1 MLGGDYPINATELS
15 ILERILEWLKQQKPQ
30 QQHSTDSKQT
40 AEAAVTLLSRIDY
53 GQLLADDMTS
63 LQQRF
68 SNLNFAQ
75 MLRDKI
81 SLCDISTQMR
91 DKHGL
96 LNLRGMQLCIVKV
109 RIIRIYFYF
118 LFFKYIPIRCTIKIF
133 VVFSEFFLEAIFQS
147 RYICIWTI
155 LKFIVFLYMP

>member
-15 ILERILEWLKQQKPQ
+15 ILERILEWLKQQKPQQQ

-109 RIIRIYFYF
+109 
-118 LFFKYIPIRCTIKIF
+118 
-133 VVFSEFFLEAIFQS
+133 
-147 RYICIWTI
+147 
-155 LKFIVFLYMP
+155 LKNY

>member
-118 LFFKYIPIRCTIKIF
+118 LFFKYIPIRCIKIF
-133 VVFSEFFLEAIFQS
+133 VMFSEFFFEAIFQS
-147 RYICIWTI
+147 RY
-155 LKFIVFLYMP
+155 VFGPY

>member
-1 MLGGDYPINATELS
+1 MLGGDYPISATELS
-15 ILERILEWLKQQKPQ
+15 ILERILEWLQQQKQ
-30 QQHSTDSKQT
+30 RSSDSKQT
-40 AEAAVTLLSRIDY
+40 AEAGVTLLSRIDY
-53 GQLLADDMTS
+53 GQLLADDMTT

-109 RIIRIYFYF
+109 RIG
-118 LFFKYIPIRCTIKIF
+118 KI
-133 VVFSEFFLEAIFQS
+133 LQ
-147 RYICIWTI
+147 
-155 LKFIVFLYMP
+155 

>member
-109 RIIRIYFYF
+109 RIIGIYFY
-118 LFFKYIPIRCTIKIF
+118 
-133 VVFSEFFLEAIFQS
+133 
-147 RYICIWTI
+147 
-155 LKFIVFLYMP
+155 

>member
-15 ILERILEWLKQQKPQ
+15 ILERILEWLQQQKR
-30 QQHSTDSKQT
+30 SSDSKQT

-53 GQLLADDMTS
+53 GQLLADDMTT

-109 RIIRIYFYF
+109 RIW
-118 LFFKYIPIRCTIKIF
+118 KCTAQQCTML
-133 VVFSEFFLEAIFQS
+133 S
-147 RYICIWTI
+147 
-155 LKFIVFLYMP
+155 

>member
-63 LQQRF
+63 LEQRF

-118 LFFKYIPIRCTIKIF
+118 LFFKYIPIRCMYQDFRHVLRIF
-133 VVFSEFFLEAIFQS
+133 S
-147 RYICIWTI
+147 
-155 LKFIVFLYMP
+155 

>member
-15 ILERILEWLKQQKPQ
+15 ILERILEWLKQQKPQQ

-109 RIIRIYFYF
+109 RIIRLSLSF
-118 LFFKYIPIRCTIKIF
+118 
-133 VVFSEFFLEAIFQS
+133 
-147 RYICIWTI
+147 
-155 LKFIVFLYMP
+155 